1 MAEASSKGKTPTDPD
16 AQGQQEQEPTW
27 LRRFRKALLQ
37 ALLAPFAELGRIGQI
52 LGQSLFWGVR
62 PPYRGRLI
70 VEQMEFIGIGSIFIV
85 GLTALFIGM
94 VLGLQLVDGFRQFGA
109 ENQTGAVVGV
119 GLTREIAPVFA
130 ALMVSSR
137 AGSSI
142 TTELGSMRVSSQ
154 IDALVTMAVNPVQY
168 LVVPRLVAGL
178 IMLPVLTVM
187 FDVVGMF
194 GAYIV
199 CIELMGLDPGI
210 FLDRAQWL
218 VDFADVG
225 QGLIKAAVFGFTVTL
240 IACRQGFFAT
250 GGAAGVG
257 QATNRSVVHNAV
269 AILALD
275 YILTSIILGQSFF

>member
-1 MAEASSKGKTPTDPD
+1 VAEASSKGKTPTDPD